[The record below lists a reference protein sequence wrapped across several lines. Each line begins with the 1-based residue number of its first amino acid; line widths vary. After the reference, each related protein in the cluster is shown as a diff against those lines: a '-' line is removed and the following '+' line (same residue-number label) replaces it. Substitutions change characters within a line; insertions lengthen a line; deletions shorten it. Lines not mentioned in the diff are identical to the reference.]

1 MWLRDADILLR
12 EIRHPTALPRGA
24 GDLGCDAET
33 FVSRDCNPRFAS
45 ICLNKLR
52 NNLHAGFA
60 IGLRMLLPLQGER
73 AGVRADLATSRSRL
87 QRSTLQA
94 AGFALV
100 LLSISVFPLRAED
113 SSSAFDA
120 ANRLYAQNKFPE
132 AAAGYEQLIAAGSV
146 APALYFNL
154 GNASFKSGQIGRAI
168 AAYRQ
173 AGALTPRD
181 PDVRA
186 NLQFARAQVSGPTL
200 RANLLQRALGT
211 LSLNEWT
218 GLSAVAL
225 WITFVLLAWRQI
237 RPPLATALRNW
248 TWLAGAVALT
258 LCVTVALAYLQ
269 DPARNSV
276 IVAARETTVRNGP
289 FDESPGAFTANDGA
303 ELRLLD
309 RKDDWLQVTDG
320 TRRIGWVKRDA
331 VICNSQ
337 P

>member
-1 MWLRDADILLR
+1 MRADVTNSFNSLGKSALQAQSFALILL
-12 EIRHPTALPRGA
+12 AL
-24 GDLGCDAET
+24 
-33 FVSRDCNPRFAS
+33 S
-45 ICLNKLR
+45 
-52 NNLHAGFA
+52 
-60 IGLRMLLPLQGER
+60 
-73 AGVRADLATSRSRL
+73 
-87 QRSTLQA
+87 
-94 AGFALV
+94 V
-100 LLSISVFPLRAED
+100 LPLRAENLSSTFD
-113 SSSAFDA
+113 S

-132 AAAGYEQLIAAGSV
+132 AAAGYERLIATGSV
-146 APALYFNL
+146 SPALYFNL
-154 GNASFKSGQIGRAI
+154 GNAYFKSGQIGRAI

-173 AGALTPRD
+173 AETLTPRD

-200 RANLLQRALGT
+200 RANLWQRALGT

-218 GLSAVAL
+218 GLGAVAL
-225 WITFVLLAWRQI
+225 WVTFVLLAWRQI

-248 TWLAGAVALT
+248 TLLAGAVALT

-269 DPARNSV
+269 NPARNSV

-289 FDESPGAFTANDGA
+289 FDESPSTFTVNDGA

-331 VICNSQ
+331 VIYAPQ